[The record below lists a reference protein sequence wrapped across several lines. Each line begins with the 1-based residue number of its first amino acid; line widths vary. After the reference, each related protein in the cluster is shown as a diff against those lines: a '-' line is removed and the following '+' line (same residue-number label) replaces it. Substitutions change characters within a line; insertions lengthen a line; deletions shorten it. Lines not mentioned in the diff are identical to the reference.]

1 MRTIN
6 FSDARGNLKEVL
18 DNVTSDHSIT
28 LIKRRDSEDAVVMSL
43 SDYNSLQETL
53 YLFGNVANAAR
64 LHAAM
69 AEADAAMPK
78 GARVLGP
85 EDIAEG
91 ASSNVPAKPKAKVAH
106 GPVSGVL
113 IRRVLGVET
122 KVKAG
127 YSVAGRALAASMPN
141 KPGKPGKPTKAGE
154 YKAAAVKVTSR
165 PKKKA

>member
-18 DNVTSDHSIT
+18 DNVTADHSIT
-28 LIKRRDSEDAVVMSL
+28 LIKRRDAEDAVVMSL

-53 YLFGNVANAAR
+53 YLFGNAANAAR

-69 AEADAAMPK
+69 AEADAARPK
-78 GARVLGP
+78 GSRVLGP
-85 EDIAEG
+85 EDFAEG
-91 ASSNVPAKPKAKVAH
+91 ASSNKPAKPKTKVAP
-106 GPVSGVL
+106 GPTSGVL

-127 YSVAGRALAASMPN
+127 YSTAGRASAASTPR
-141 KPGKPGKPTKAGE
+141 KAGE
-154 YKAAAVKVTSR
+154 SKAATVKVTSGPR
-165 PKKKA
+165 KKA